1 MMMSTL
7 VIDKRP
13 QFARDQLAATKW
25 PPSHVLALI
34 ATYLNSMEAQ
44 QFPKNHKKASWYLID
59 MPTRQTFYDYKI
71 FLIKNGLS
79 SRFN

>member
-1 MMMSTL
+1 MMSTL

-44 QFPKNHKKASWYLID
+44 QFPKNHKKAS
-59 MPTRQTFYDYKI
+59 
-71 FLIKNGLS
+71 
-79 SRFN
+79 